1 MPLHFEAYRRTF
13 AEAGIA
19 LAEDDFYPHVGGN
32 ASETIPKFL
41 RGRACATPI
50 AALHARKK
58 ELLDDVLATTPLPVL
73 ATAQLLDAFL
83 GHVKI
88 GLASSGSRR
97 GIDNMMRRLDWH
109 RYFDAIITAED
120 AARGKPAPDLY
131 LTCAQRLGVDA
142 GQIQTFEDTDDGVA
156 AATAAGMRCFDV
168 RNAASKNAR

>member
-13 AEAGIA
+13 AEVGVT
-19 LAEDDFYPHVGGN
+19 LSEDDFYPNVGGN
-32 ASETIPKFL
+32 AAETIPKFL
-41 RGRACATPI
+41 RGRPCKTPVAT
-50 AALHARKK
+50 LHARKK
-58 ELLDDVLATTPLPVL
+58 ELLDDVLTTSPLPVL
-73 ATAQLLDAFL
+73 ATAQLLEAFF

-109 RYFDAIITAED
+109 RFFDVIVTAED

-131 LTCAQRLGVDA
+131 NTCAARLGVDA
-142 GQIQTFEDTDDGVA
+142 AHIQTFEDTDDGVA

-168 RNAASKNAR
+168 RTAVGKKAR